1 MKSAS
6 ADAAALP
13 VPGIAGQSGE
23 MQGEMRGEMTD
34 EMPGAP
40 APDVESG
47 PVAAR
52 ASRYSRIGV
61 AVGVLAVISLVAALY
76 LARAFVV
83 PLLIGILLSY
93 SLSPMVEWLK
103 AIRVP
108 RPVAAAL
115 VLAVLVGGTSWVAT
129 SLSDDAAAM
138 IEKLPEAARKLRQK
152 LSAERTSGPTALQ
165 NMQEAAK
172 ELEGA
177 TAEAAGDKTG
187 AAGGRKGPA
196 ARAAAARETEPTAW
210 LRDFMLAQSTLAVTV
225 LAQAPIVVLL
235 TYFLLASGGH
245 FRRKLVQFVGPSLSR
260 KKDAVRILD
269 GIDEQVQ
276 RYLFAMLVS
285 NALLGVATWLA
296 FEAMGM
302 EQAGVWGVAAGLL
315 HFIPYLGPAAVAF
328 ASGVAAFLQFG
339 TPYYAL
345 AVAGVSLL
353 VAGAIGFVFMT
364 WLQSRFAR
372 VNAAVLFIALLFFGW
387 LWGIWGLLLGAPL
400 LAIVKVICDRV
411 ESLKPAGELLGQ

>member
-1 MKSAS
+1 MTPAP
-6 ADAAALP
+6 AGAGALP
-13 VPGIAGQSGE
+13 
-23 MQGEMRGEMTD
+23 
-34 EMPGAP
+34 MPGVAGEADEP
-40 APDVESG
+40 V

-52 ASRYSRIGV
+52 ASGYSRMGV
-61 AVGVLAVISLVAALY
+61 AVGVLAVIALVAALY

-93 SLSPMVEWLK
+93 SLSPVVEWLK
-103 AIRVP
+103 ALRVP
-108 RPVAAAL
+108 RPAAAAL
-115 VLAVLVGGTSWVAT
+115 VLAALVGGSSWIAI

-138 IEKLPEAARKLRQK
+138 IEKLPEAARKLRQN
-152 LSAERTSGPTALQ
+152 LGAARSSGPTALQ

-177 TAEAAGDKTG
+177 TAEAAGDKKKT
-187 AAGGRKGPA
+187 A
-196 ARAAAARETEPTAW
+196 ARAATARDTEPTAW
-210 LRDFMLAQSTLAVTV
+210 LRDYMLAQSALVITV
-225 LAQAPIVVLL
+225 VAQAPMVVLL

-269 GIDEQVQ
+269 EIDEQVQ
-276 RYLFAMLVS
+276 RYLFATLVS
-285 NALLGVATWLA
+285 NSLLAVATWLA
-296 FEAMGM
+296 FEALGM

-315 HFIPYLGPAAVAF
+315 HFVPYLGPALIALG
-328 ASGVAAFLQFG
+328 SGVAAFLQFG
-339 TPYYAL
+339 SLFHAL

-353 VAGAIGFVFMT
+353 AAGVIGFVFMT

-372 VNAAVLFIALLFFGW
+372 VNSAVLFIALLFFGW

-400 LAIVKVICDRV
+400 VAIVKVICDRV
-411 ESLKPAGELLGQ
+411 ESLKPAGELLGR